1 MSLKVIE
8 LNDKAISVG
17 DESGVLLRSPGFALA
32 DGQDLVLGELAEQQ
46 ARLQPTNSYNKYWH
60 ELNLDP
66 IEHGN
71 NFRHHADIA
80 FAHLQHLAEE
90 ADIASDVVIAVP
102 GSFTRQQLSI
112 LLGLSQHSPFK
123 VSGVVDSAVAAAIVS
138 ARASNVLYADLQLHQ
153 VVVTR
158 LTTDG
163 SQLSSGSTVQIPG
176 VGSQNFTDL
185 MMQLATGMFIQQ
197 CRFNP
202 QHDAESE
209 QQLYN
214 QLPAWLAQ
222 AQQDGNL
229 ILELNA
235 GDTVHTAK
243 MPMESL
249 ITNLNSHFKKINEQ
263 VTAMA
268 TDHDTQLIVS
278 PALAELPGFRAS
290 LPASLDLIV
299 IDEGTV
305 NDACLEYREL
315 ITGGEQGISL
325 VNSLPVSQH
334 VSSNVKSADQSAE
347 QPTHV
352 LHGNQAISVKQI
364 SIRNQ
369 QTLNGHGN
377 TAGVLTLSIANL
389 PEDLGAIADRG
400 DGVYFNSGDM
410 PFLLNG
416 VTASGERKLAV
427 GDRIQFEGSN
437 EVLTLIQVQNV

>member
-17 DESGVLLRSPGFALA
+17 DDSGVLLRSPGFALA
-32 DGQDLVLGELAEQQ
+32 AGQDVVLGELAEQQ

-90 ADIASDVVIAVP
+90 ADIGADVVIAVP

-123 VSGVVDSAVAAAIVS
+123 VAGVVDSALAAAIAS
-138 ARASNVLYADLQLHQ
+138 ARASNILYADLQLHQ
-153 VVVTR
+153 VVVTK
-158 LTTDG
+158 LSTDG
-163 SQLSSGSTVQIPG
+163 SRLSSGSTVQIPG

-185 MMQLATGMFIQQ
+185 VMQLATGMFIQQ

-214 QLPAWLAQ
+214 QLPIWLAQ

-249 ITNLNSHFKKINEQ
+249 LTNLSNYFKKINEQ
-263 VTAMA
+263 VAAMA

-278 PALAELPGFRAS
+278 PALADLPGFKAS

-299 IDEGTV
+299 VDQGAV
-305 NDACLEYREL
+305 NDACLEYRDL

-334 VSSNVKSADQSAE
+334 VSASVRPE
-347 QPTHV
+347 QESGEAPTHI
-352 LHGNQAISVKQI
+352 LHGNQAMSVKNI
-364 SIRNQ
+364 SIQNQ
-369 QTLNGHGN
+369 PTVNGHAKA
-377 TAGVLTLSIANL
+377 AGVVTLSIANL
-389 PEDLGAIADRG
+389 PEQLGAITDRG
-400 DGVYFNSGDM
+400 DAVYIDSGELSY
-410 PFLLNG
+410 LLNG
-416 VTASGERKLAV
+416 IAASGERKLSI
-427 GDRIQFEGSN
+427 GDRIQFEGSSD
-437 EVLTLIQVQNV
+437 VLTLIQVQNV